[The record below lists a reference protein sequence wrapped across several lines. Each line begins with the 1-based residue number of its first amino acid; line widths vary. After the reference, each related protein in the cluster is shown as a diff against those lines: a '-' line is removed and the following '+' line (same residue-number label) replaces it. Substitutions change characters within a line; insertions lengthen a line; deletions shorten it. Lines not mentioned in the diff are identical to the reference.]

1 MKNSVNQLDVLLNAI
16 DAITTEKTSLLTELS
31 LCDCYLSDIYHLLE
45 NIDFPA
51 SEYSYLMRELK
62 DTLRERRHIK
72 NDIKR
77 IQMIEDSFT
86 KSKIEGIYQSLR
98 EKSHRIKRPVEQY
111 KYTTK
116 TEKGDLLYKKYEDYI
131 KRQNFQTSFFC
142 GVSQNE

>member
-72 NDIKR
+72 NNIKKIILSNSTDVKEIMVDILLIFIR
-77 IQMIEDSFT
+77 VINS
-86 KSKIEGIYQSLR
+86 
-98 EKSHRIKRPVEQY
+98 
-111 KYTTK
+111 
-116 TEKGDLLYKKYEDYI
+116 DLHSM
-131 KRQNFQTSFFC
+131 NNVCSA
-142 GVSQNE
+142 V

>member
-62 DTLRERRHIK
+62 DTLRERRYIK
-72 NDIKR
+72 NNIKR

-98 EKSHRIKRPVEQY
+98 EKSHRIKRPVENNINIQQ
-111 KYTTK
+111 KRRK
-116 TEKGDLLYKKYEDYI
+116 EICYI
-131 KRQNFQTSFFC
+131 KSMKITLNVKTFKQVSF
-142 GVSQNE
+142 VV